1 MIEIAPDLY
10 DVQPELLTNAC
21 MSMLSSPRYNSLT
34 FIISNSSQRHAPLAT
49 LLLED
54 NQDLLYDVLCS
65 KDIFEHEFQLPITFL
80 NEDKLDAILEA
91 LPFKDQA
98 SLSIIYELL
107 YSTVRSKVCEKMDK
121 KFYKLLSK
129 VECTPDNKLVL
140 RKVSQV
146 GFTLLLDQNSLIFH
160 YYMYYL

>member
-1 MIEIAPDLY
+1 MY
-10 DVQPELLTNAC
+10 NRNYLLMPVC
-21 MSMLSSPRYNSLT
+21 QCSPPQGITHLF
-34 FIISNSSQRHAPLAT
+34 FITSNSSQRHAPLAT

-65 KDIFEHEFQLPITFL
+65 KDIFEREFELPITFL

-107 YSTVRSKVCEKMDK
+107 YSTVRSKVCEKNGQ
-121 KFYKLLSK
+121 
-129 VECTPDNKLVL
+129 EVL
-140 RKVSQV
+140 
-146 GFTLLLDQNSLIFH
+146 
-160 YYMYYL
+160 

>member
-1 MIEIAPDLY
+1 M
-10 DVQPELLTNAC
+10 
-21 MSMLSSPRYNSLT
+21 
-34 FIISNSSQRHAPLAT
+34 
-49 LLLED
+49 
-54 NQDLLYDVLCS
+54 YDVLCS
-65 KDIFEHEFQLPITFL
+65 KNIFEREFQLPITFL
-80 NEDKLDAILEA
+80 NGDKLDAILDA

-129 VECTPDNKLVL
+129 VECTSENKLIL

-146 GFTLLLDQNSLIFH
+146 SF
-160 YYMYYL
+160 